1 MKKLLFIS
9 ILFFA
14 TFAKSQS
21 LETAYNLAQ
30 NDTFQTRV
38 KMATLKA
45 SNDILSG
52 ADRTQWLINY
62 AQLIVTSPTG
72 NGWINAVSFGVTTNV
87 AISRE
92 SSDGDIQFTVNSIFN
107 KYAKAY
113 YRIVDDGKNSLMK
126 EVNKP

>member
-45 SNDILSG
+45 SNDILAG

-72 NGWINAVSFGVTTNV
+72 SGWINAISFGVTTNV
-87 AISRE
+87 AITDK
-92 SSDGDIQFTVNSIFN
+92 SSDGDIQFTVNSIFT

-113 YRIVDDGKNSLMK
+113 YKIVD
-126 EVNKP
+126 